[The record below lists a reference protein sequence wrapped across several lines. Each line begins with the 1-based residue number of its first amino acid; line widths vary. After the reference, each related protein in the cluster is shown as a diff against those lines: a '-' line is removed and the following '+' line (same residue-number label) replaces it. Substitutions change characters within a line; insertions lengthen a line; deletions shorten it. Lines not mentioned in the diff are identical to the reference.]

1 MKSISD
7 NIVYIGK
14 YDDLEVDFVGIRK
27 INVLDGKITGIT
39 SNSVDDI
46 NYFFDNNLS
55 KKIYKIS
62 LNNIDYSCNMSVKD
76 YLLNYYKID
85 ELLKL
90 LNLSSKIINREVNT
104 LSFSEKVRIEI
115 AFAIIKDYDNIYIN
129 NVLSCFDRKTR
140 MYFCKLIIK
149 LKKLYNKTIIIS
161 DINIDNIFELIDNLI
176 IINDKDVI
184 YNGEKYE
191 FYASN
196 KNNLFEKPLTII
208 LKEEIYEK
216 KGINIGNTDSIN
228 ELIKAIYRELR

>member
-1 MKSISD
+1 MQLKFND
-7 NIVYIGK
+7 
-14 YDDLEVDFVGIRK
+14 RK
-27 INVLDGKITGIT
+27 INILDGKITGIT